1 MAHDIIS
8 ELITDLTVKMQTIT
22 AIKDKIIY
30 MFDGDDLLSEQSK
43 IGVPA
48 IGVVYNNMKG
58 HGAGERKQGHHGLAA
73 TVTIDIY
80 IIGGQQCVEKI
91 SKATGVKMNTTEFL
105 EQIRDAI
112 KLTKPLTG
120 TGANQVPV
128 VQANRFW
135 VFVMETPAQLSEGV
149 IAYVQRWETTVLLT

>member
-30 MFDGDDLLSEQSK
+30 MFDQDDLLSEQSK

-58 HGAGERKQGHHGLAA
+58 KDSDRAQGRTGLAA
-73 TVTIDIY
+73 IVTIDIY
-80 IIGGQQCVEKI
+80 IIGGQQCVELI
-91 SKATGVKMNTTEFL
+91 SKATGVKISTTEFL

-112 KLTKPLTG
+112 KLTIPQTG
-120 TGANQVPV
+120 TGASQVPV
-128 VQANRFW
+128 SQARRIW
-135 VFVMETPAQLSEGV
+135 TFVLEAPAQLDAGV
-149 IAYVQRWETTVLLT
+149 ISYVQRWETTVLLT

>member
-8 ELITDLTVKMQTIT
+8 ELITDITVKMQTIT

-30 MFDGDDLLSEQSK
+30 MFDGDDLISEQSK

-58 HGAGERKQGHHGLAA
+58 HSAGERKQGHHGLSA

-80 IIGGQQCVEKI
+80 IIGGQQCVELI
-91 SKATGVKMNTTEFL
+91 SKSTGVKMTTTEFL

-112 KLTKPLTG
+112 KLTIPQTG
-120 TGANQVPV
+120 TGASQVPV
-128 VQANRFW
+128 SQARRTW
-135 VFVMETPAQLSEGV
+135 VFVLEAPASLSEGV
-149 IAYVQRWETTVLLT
+149 IAYIQRWETVVLLT